1 MKILEKMFGSAGKV
15 KIMRLFL
22 FNPKRVYSQK
32 EVSDRAKV
40 SPKSTKR
47 DITILEK
54 MGLIKRKASFR
65 LVPRKTQFPS
75 DAPEAKMRQEKFSG
89 YILNESFPYL
99 IPLQNLLIN
108 LSTIKDEYIIE
119 QIQPSGKMKLVVLAG
134 IFIQDPGSR
143 VDILVVGDGLKKKKL
158 DATMKALEA
167 EIGKELR
174 YAAFETSDFK
184 YRTDMYDKLMRD
196 ILDYP
201 HKKIVNKLG
210 M

>member
-22 FNPKRVYSQK
+22 FNPKRIYEQE
-32 EVSDRAKV
+32 EVGIRAKV
-40 SPKSTKR
+40 NPQSTKK
-47 DITILEK
+47 DLILLEK
-54 MGLIKRKASFR
+54 MGLLKKKVGFKII
-65 LVPRKTQFPS
+65 PS
-75 DAPEAKMRQEKFSG
+75 KKKGGKSKQKKFMG
-89 YILNESFPYL
+89 WILNESFAYL

-119 QIQPSGKMKLVVLAG
+119 QIQSSGKIKLIVLAG

-143 VDILVVGDGLKKKKL
+143 VDILVVGDNIKKKKL
-158 DATMKALEA
+158 DATMKSLEA

-174 YAAFETSDFK
+174 YGAFNTTDFR
-184 YRTDMYDKLMRD
+184 YRMDMYDKLIRD

-201 HKKIVNKLG
+201 HKKIVNRMG
-210 M
+210 I